1 MQEALIAFIVL
12 AVGVLAGLFLK
23 PNEAQL
29 RPLYPEEIKGPGSSY
44 AEEHGHHH

>member
-1 MQEALIAFIVL
+1 MQEALIAFVVL
-12 AVGVLAGLFLK
+12 LVGVLIGSFLK

-29 RPLYPEEIKGPGSSY
+29 RPLYPDEIKGPGASH

>member
-1 MQEALIAFIVL
+1 MQEALIAFVVL
-12 AVGVLAGLFLK
+12 LVGVLIGSFLK

-29 RPLYPEEIKGPGSSY
+29 RPLYPDEIKGPGVSP